1 MRADDH
7 ADLVLLEEFVDDVG
21 AVAHDVIGFLGVT
34 NRVRLHS
41 QDFI

>member
-21 AVAHDVIGFLGVT
+21 AIAHDVIRFLRIAD
-34 NRVRLHS
+34 RVSLHS
-41 QDFI
+41 